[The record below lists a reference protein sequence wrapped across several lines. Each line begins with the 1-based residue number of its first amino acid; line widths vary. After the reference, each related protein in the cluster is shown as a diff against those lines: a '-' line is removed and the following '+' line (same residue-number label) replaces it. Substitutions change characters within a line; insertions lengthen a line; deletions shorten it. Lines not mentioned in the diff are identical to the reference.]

1 MTASQDLRNALKG
14 FHLDNPGATWEE
26 IREAIRS
33 FAIEALEADHS
44 GDPMQQYGMVYSGLR
59 SELTGHAMTASMT
72 AVQARGIDTATKAL
86 RAAESRLS
94 GNLGP
99 LNGIIQ
105 DLSEPQGSLSEPIR
119 SPANKSPS
127 LSLSVNAKHPKG
139 SLESHLESPERLT
152 FLSIA
157 TAYVK
162 EHRDNI
168 QASTLK
174 NLEASLRVL
183 SVALADTNMMTHSRD
198 DMTTLKETLGTT
210 RANSTVNKLLTILLT
225 VCEWA
230 VNTGMIDRHYA
241 KGLKIRKDADSS
253 RKAFTEAQ
261 VVTIMAQATE
271 ETTEASLLIQ
281 LGTLTGARLAELTGL
296 TKGDFKEVA
305 GVSVI
310 DINTNHSHKS
320 LKNKQSHR
328 LVPLVEA
335 MGSDLGALF
344 ELVEALPTDDSRL
357 FPNDASLGRTVNA
370 KLRQFHGMTTD
381 KALTFHS
388 LRHSMATAFKAKGL
402 SLDHAQAILGHS
414 SRTITFDLYG
424 RGAGVDLKG
433 LKESLTTALT
443 VTQEVTQ

>member
-105 DLSEPQGSLSEPIR
+105 DLSEPQG
-119 SPANKSPS
+119 
-127 LSLSVNAKHPKG
+127 SLSVNAKHPKG

-310 DINTNHSHKS
+310 DINTNHAHKS

-335 MGSDLGALF
+335 LGSDLGALF

>member
-14 FHLDNPGATWEE
+14 FHLDNPQATWEE
-26 IREAIRS
+26 IREAIRE
-33 FAIEALEADHS
+33 FALEVLAMDHS
-44 GDPMQQYGMVYSGLR
+44 DDPTQSYGMVYSDLR
-59 SELTGHAMTASMT
+59 GELRGHAMTAPMTAPQALGVDT
-72 AVQARGIDTATKAL
+72 AVQAL
-86 RAAESRLS
+86 MAAESRLQ

-105 DLSEPQGSLSEPIR
+105 DLSEPQGDLKG
-119 SPANKSPS
+119 PASAAVHTRPCSSPS
-127 LSLSVNAKHPKG
+127 VKSIPLPKG
-139 SLESHLESPERLT
+139 TLESPERLT

-162 EHRDNI
+162 EHKDNI

-183 SVALADTNMMTHSRD
+183 SVALADTDMMTHSRD

-310 DINTNHSHKS
+310 DINTNHAHKS

-335 MGSDLGALF
+335 LGSDLGALF
-344 ELVEALPTDDSRL
+344 ELVEALPSEDSRL
-357 FPNDASLGRTVNA
+357 FPNDASLGRAVNA
-370 KLRQFHGMTTD
+370 KLRQFHGMADD
-381 KALTFHS
+381 KGLTFHS

-402 SLDHAQAILGHS
+402 SLDHAQALLGHS
-414 SRTITFDLYG
+414 SRTITYDLYG

-433 LKESLTTALT
+433 LKASLTTALA
-443 VTQEVTQ
+443 VTQEAT

>member
-26 IREAIRS
+26 IREAIRE
-33 FAIEALEADHS
+33 FALEALASDHND
-44 GDPMQQYGMVYSGLR
+44 DPMQQYGMVYQDLR
-59 SELTGHAMTASMT
+59 AELTGHAMTASMSP
-72 AVQARGIDTATKAL
+72 VQARGVDTAVQAL

-105 DLSEPQGSLSEPIR
+105 DLSEPVCALSEPVR
-119 SPANKSPS
+119 SSANKSPS

-139 SLESHLESPERLT
+139 TLESPERLT

-162 EHRDNI
+162 EHKDNI

-183 SVALADTNMMTHSRD
+183 SVALADTDMMTHSRD

-310 DINTNHSHKS
+310 DINTNHAHKS

-335 MGSDLGALF
+335 LGSDLGALF
-344 ELVEALPTDDSRL
+344 ELVEALPSEDSRL

-370 KLRQFHGMTTD
+370 KLRQFHGMADD

-402 SLDHAQAILGHS
+402 SLDHAQALLGHS
-414 SRTITFDLYG
+414 SRTITYDLYG

>member
-1 MTASQDLRNALKG
+1 MTTSQDLRNALKG

-26 IREAIRS
+26 IREAIRA

-44 GDPMQQYGMVYSGLR
+44 DDPMQQYGMVYSDLR
-59 SELTGHAMTASMT
+59 AELNGHAMTAPMSPTQARGVDT
-72 AVQARGIDTATKAL
+72 AVQAL
-86 RAAESRLS
+86 RAAESRLQ

-105 DLSEPQGSLSEPIR
+105 DLSEPVCALSEPVR

-139 SLESHLESPERLT
+139 TLESPERLT

-183 SVALADTNMMTHSRD
+183 SVALADTDMMTHSRD

-310 DINTNHSHKS
+310 DINTNHAHKS

-402 SLDHAQAILGHS
+402 SLDHVQAILGHS

-433 LKESLTTALT
+433 LKESLTTALA
-443 VTQEVTQ
+443 VTQAVTQ